1 MKIDS
6 YGKLKINVLFD
17 EEHWIEI
24 EKAIASR
31 SKRLGFATKQKI
43 SPTLRDILVA
53 WAREEMKL
61 ADHGADSERWLHQ
74 PETAQALASAME
86 WAATHKPRTDN
97 ADAILDAASK
107 VE

>member
-1 MKIDS
+1 MKIAS
-6 YGKLKINVLFD
+6 YRKLIFNVLFD
-17 EEHWIEI
+17 AGRWIEV

-43 SPTLRDILVA
+43 SPMLRDILVA

-61 ADHGADSERWLHQ
+61 ADHSTDSEHWLQQ
-74 PETAQALASAME
+74 PETARTLASAVE
-86 WAATHKPRTDN
+86 WATTHDARTDN

-107 VE
+107 AE